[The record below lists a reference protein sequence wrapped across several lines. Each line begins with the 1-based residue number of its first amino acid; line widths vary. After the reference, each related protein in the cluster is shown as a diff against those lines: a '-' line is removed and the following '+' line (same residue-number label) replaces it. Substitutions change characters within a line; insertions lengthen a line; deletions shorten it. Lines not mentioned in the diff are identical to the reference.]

1 MVLMLSWSRLSSLT
15 PSPVAGADSPQS
27 WRKVLDAP
35 AQELTAGFYD
45 KTELQMGDKSFEA
58 QGPVEI
64 HSLEILSEF

>member
-1 MVLMLSWSRLSSLT
+1 
-15 PSPVAGADSPQS
+15 VAGADSPQS

-64 HSLEILSEF
+64 HSLGILSEF